1 MLDVIARSQRG
12 RICEYKRNN
21 VTITTPSI
29 IGLEG
34 DVRISFRNNGRIL
47 IIGSVEI
54 PIDGRIMIPATSAE
68 HQDTVFKDGVLVIR
82 SATSD
87 FDVPDG
93 TEIAVIPNGAELR
106 NDARKLIDIITKI
119 RTRVGHNALIY
130 VSGIAEPSMLAL
142 LVYLGVDLFDDVLA
156 RAYGFDGVG
165 CMPEGR
171 LIINADTSEENAK
184 ELQNE
189 CDKIAAF
196 ISAGRLRE
204 LVDQRASSS
213 PFNVAV
219 LRLSDSGSHGYL
231 EETCPTVGGRFACN
245 TTQSLMR
252 PEVVRFRNRI
262 LTDYRKPSHK
272 KVLVLLPCSAK
283 KPYHTS
289 KSHKAFASA
298 IHTGDHDIYVHEVI
312 LTSPLGTVP
321 RELDV
326 FYPANSYDIP
336 VTGEWKCQEREF
348 IRNMTE
354 HIIGMGYD
362 TVISHMGKSTELISD
377 LGDMI
382 ETCVGD
388 PTSPASLKNL
398 ETEVRKAASKY
409 PRDSYSIERT
419 ETMRS
424 ILSFQ
429 LSPEAADIVMDGSH
443 VTGKFPYWKIFRGKE
458 QIGML
463 TPERQ
468 MVSFTIEGASIL
480 AEHGINV
487 VEMTEFELKG
497 NVFAVGVVNADGK
510 IRSGDEVVVT
520 SNGSVK
526 AIGVAQMTGREMVDL
541 KRGIAVKVRHKSK

>member
-1 MLDVIARSQRG
+1 MLDVIAHSQRG
-12 RICEYKRNN
+12 RICEFKRDKI
-21 VTITTPSI
+21 VLTTPSV

-34 DVRISFRNNGRIL
+34 DVRMSFRNNGRIL
-47 IIGSVEI
+47 VIGSSEI
-54 PIDGRIMIPATSAE
+54 PMDGKIMVPATSSE
-68 HQDTVFKDGVLVIR
+68 HQDTFSKDGVLVIR
-82 SATSD
+82 SVASD
-87 FDVPDG
+87 FDVPED
-93 TEIAVIPNGAELR
+93 TELIIIPNGAELR
-106 NDARKLIDIITKI
+106 NDSRKLIDMITKI
-119 RTRVGHNALIY
+119 RLKAGNNVLIY

-142 LVYLGVDLFDDVLA
+142 LVYMGVDLFDDVLS

-165 CMPEGR
+165 CIPEGR
-171 LIINADTSEENAK
+171 LILGNDLSEENAS

-204 LVDQRASSS
+204 LVDQRVASS
-213 PFNVAV
+213 PFSVAV
-219 LRLSDSGSHGYL
+219 LRLLDKNSYDYL
-231 EETCPTVGGRFACN
+231 EEACPTVGEKFAVN

-252 PEVVRFRNRI
+252 PEVVRFRNKI
-262 LTDYRKPSHK
+262 LTDYRKPVHK

-312 LTSPLGTVP
+312 LTSPLGAVP

-348 IRNMTE
+348 IRELTK
-354 HIIGMGYD
+354 HIIDMGYD
-362 TVISHMGKSTELISD
+362 TIISHMGKTTEMISD
-377 LGDMI
+377 LADMI
-382 ETCVGD
+382 DTCVGD
-388 PTSPASLKNL
+388 PTSPVSLRNL
-398 ETEVRKAASKY
+398 DDAVRKATSKY
-409 PRDSYSIERT
+409 PRDTYSIERT
-419 ETMRS
+419 ESMRS

-429 LSPEAADIVMDGSH
+429 LSPEAADRIMDGSH
-443 VTGKFPYWKIFRGKE
+443 VIGKFPYWKIFRGKD

-468 MVSFTIEGASIL
+468 MVSFTIDGASVL
-480 AEHGINV
+480 AENGINV

-497 NVFAVGVVNADGK
+497 NVFAIGVVNADEK
-510 IRSGDEVVVT
+510 IRSGDDVVVV

-526 AIGVAQMTGREMVDL
+526 AIGVAQMSGREMTEL